1 MPTHAPAQSPTRFA
15 GLDGLRA
22 IAVILVVVYHLFPP
36 NALPGGFIGVDV
48 FFVISGFLITS
59 LLLREH
65 SRNGKIAL
73 VPFWQRRARRLLPAL
88 AVVVTVCST
97 LAWMVGG
104 DVLTR
109 LGAQVL
115 GAATFSYNWISLAGD
130 SGYFAA
136 STPEL
141 FRNFWSLAVEEQFY
155 LLWPLVLPLFL
166 LLPRTWARVGMA
178 LVLASASAVWMGVV
192 VSSGA
197 GELTRAYFGTDTH
210 AFGLLIGI
218 AAAFAMAQLR
228 HVDAAWPRSTWAL
241 GVTSA
246 AGVVGLA
253 GIIALAMMAPT
264 EDVVTFPGAL
274 LAASL
279 CSVAVVIAG
288 SWPRSWLGPQLD
300 VAPLR
305 WIGARSYGIYLWH
318 WPLLVLAVAAAQGTG
333 LNAGVPL
340 WVSIWVLG
348 VTLVVSALSYRYIEM
363 PIRVLGFRGSLARL
377 RHAFRTS
384 SRSRMRAL
392 GATAAVFVALGGTSA
407 AIAAAPQGSSAE
419 EYVQA
424 GAAALKAAEDAAAE
438 PSGSGATEDDSGGT
452 GGGSGAGGPG
462 GDGGSGGG
470 TGSGG
475 DGGAGS
481 DGGAGAGD
489 GAGDGAGAGA
499 GGAGSDGGA
508 GAGSDGGAG
517 AGSDSGAGSDGVAG
531 DDDGSDSADATG
543 DTTGSD
549 DAGTNGTEL
558 DAPSGDGG
566 DSVAADGDVPASA
579 ATRNADAESAAPDGA
594 GSSGA
599 DGGPRNDGTL
609 RSAMGPSGSSA
620 PAPGPTGAMPD
631 ASERMAQSGVRVA
644 TETASSTLDARS
656 AGAASSAVSGVAA
669 SPTTPSDPA
678 APVIDG
684 ANVTAVGDSVM
695 LASAPALLERLPGID
710 IDAAVSRSTWAGP
723 GILQKLAKQHELRDY
738 VVLALGTN
746 GPIDAGSLDEMLD
759 IAGPDRHVILVNAF
773 APRDWIAGVNADLD
787 KVAKDRPNVL
797 VADWSSAI
805 ENKTAMLA
813 GDQIHPGEPGGRV
826 FADTVAE
833 VIEQVEAERLAR
845 VEAQRDFQVRITTWL
860 AGDTPYVG
868 PAPAPVPLSRAP
880 LG

>member
-1 MPTHAPAQSPTRFA
+1 MFTHAPAHSPTRFA

-36 NALPGGFIGVDV
+36 DALPGGFIGVDV

-65 SRNGKIAL
+65 SRSGKIAL

-178 LVLASASAVWMGVV
+178 LVLAAASAVWMGVM

-228 HVDAAWPRSTWAL
+228 RMDAAWARTNWAL

-246 AGVVGLA
+246 AAILGLA
-253 GIIALAMMAPT
+253 GIVALAMMAPT
-264 EDVVTFPGAL
+264 EDLVTFPGTL

-288 SWPRSWLGPQLD
+288 AWPRSWVGPRLD
-300 VAPLR
+300 AAPLR

-333 LNAGVPL
+333 LSAGVPL
-340 WVSIWVLG
+340 WISVWVLG

-363 PIRVLGFRGSLARL
+363 PIRVLGYRGALARM
-377 RHAFRTS
+377 RRAFGTS

-392 GATAAVFVALGGTSA
+392 GATAAVCIALGGTSA

-424 GAAALKAAEDAAAE
+424 GAAALKAAQDAAA
-438 PSGSGATEDDSGGT
+438 GA
-452 GGGSGAGGPG
+452 SGAGA
-462 GDGGSGGG
+462 S
-470 TGSGG
+470 
-475 DGGAGS
+475 
-481 DGGAGAGD
+481 GAGA
-489 GAGDGAGAGA
+489 
-499 GGAGSDGGA
+499 S
-508 GAGSDGGAG
+508 
-517 AGSDSGAGSDGVAG
+517 
-531 DDDGSDSADATG
+531 SAEVDR
-543 DTTGSD
+543 
-549 DAGTNGTEL
+549 
-558 DAPSGDGG
+558 PS
-566 DSVAADGDVPASA
+566 
-579 ATRNADAESAAPDGA
+579 
-594 GSSGA
+594 
-599 DGGPRNDGTL
+599 DGTL
-609 RSAMGPSGSSA
+609 TSAMGPSGSSA
-620 PAPGPTGAMPD
+620 PAPGPSGAMPD
-631 ASERMAQSGVRVA
+631 ASQRMAQSGGRA
-644 TETASSTLDARS
+644 TESASSLAGASGGVGSADAAATVS
-656 AGAASSAVSGVAA
+656 AGASGSSASGAGGAGTGGAGAAGSGEAA
-669 SPTTPSDPA
+669 SATTTSDPA
-678 APVIDG
+678 EPVIDG

-723 GILQKLAKQHELRDY
+723 GILQKLAKQHKLRDY

-773 APRDWIAGVNADLD
+773 APRDWIPGVNADLA
-787 KVAKDRPNVL
+787 KVAEERPNVM

-805 ENKTAMLA
+805 EDKTGMLA

-826 FADTVAE
+826 FADTVAG

-845 VEAQRDFQVRITTWL
+845 VEAQRDLQMRIMTWL
-860 AGDTPYVG
+860 AGDTPYAG